1 MLSLCCG
8 FPSSLY
14 PRLLSC
20 CSCAAAVSPVLCRY
34 IKGFAWYR
42 AWVVKCHP
50 NDTFDVRFTRPPSSP
65 SEGTTPRKG
74 AAAAREQRPK
84 MEMSSQAS
92 GSEED
97 WNSDEEVSRD
107 VASKQG
113 HAYSCDTMAAL
124 VGLHTVEKRTSFGV
138 SRATERQHTQP
149 RERTWTTYVRTYG
162 IPGPTGN
169 SSLHPAPPFFVAFLT
184 AELYLGGGR
193 RVESNVR

>member
-1 MLSLCCG
+1 
-8 FPSSLY
+8 
-14 PRLLSC
+14 
-20 CSCAAAVSPVLCRY
+20 
-34 IKGFAWYR
+34 
-42 AWVVKCHP
+42 
-50 NDTFDVRFTRPPSSP
+50 
-65 SEGTTPRKG
+65 
-74 AAAAREQRPK
+74 

-113 HAYSCDTMAAL
+113 HAFHATPWLHLLGSILLKKEL
-124 VGLHTVEKRTSFGV
+124 VLVSVARQNDNIHNQGNERGLR
-138 SRATERQHTQP
+138 
-149 RERTWTTYVRTYG
+149 TYVRTYG